1 MEDEEKLKKLHDI
14 WLEGLHEAIKK
25 ILSTYS
31 NMDGKNEDHVAFMFV
46 ICQHRQNAVKQDP
59 VDPAVLENAIAKV
72 ESLMFPI
79 WSETVFRQLELFGND
94 TYWNTLTYKEKRNI
108 YKNRYYSFEM
118 FFRPIIQV
126 FERYFVS
133 TETDQ

>member
-14 WLEGLHEAIKK
+14 WLEGLHEAIKT
-25 ILSTYS
+25 LTTYS
-31 NMDGKNEDHVAFMFV
+31 NMDGKNEDYVACMFV

-59 VDPAVLENAIAKV
+59 VGPAVLENAITKV
-72 ESLMFPI
+72 ESVMLPI
-79 WSETVFRQLELFGND
+79 WSETVFRQLELFGD
-94 TYWNTLTYKEKRNI
+94 PAYWNTLTYNEKRNI

-126 FERYFVS
+126 SERYFLS
-133 TETDQ
+133 TEDD